1 MALDVVDVHE
11 LIRLLRENPEL
22 RDAARKELVDED
34 LRALPLI
41 VRGLS
46 EAQLRTEARLEDV
59 AIRLDQLTARV
70 DTLAIRLE
78 QLTARVDT
86 LTIRLE
92 QLTARVDTLTIRL
105 EQLTVRVDTL
115 AMSIEELTRVV
126 QRIEGRFG
134 NIEGWQY
141 EARYHAAS
149 RVTEFLRRPVEL
161 KAGGLDQVLDA
172 REDGLIS
179 RNEWQQLHALDFLFY
194 GRAGRAVD
202 SPMKYVALEVSL
214 TIDESD
220 VARAYDRANLL
231 IRCGLETIAVAGG
244 QKVTGTARRLAAD
257 LGVELLMDR
266 SAEPANAEGDEPAN
280 ADGANI

>member
-59 AIRLDQLTARV
+59 AIRL
-70 DTLAIRLE
+70 E
-78 QLTARVDT
+78 QLTA
-86 LTIRLE
+86 
-92 QLTARVDTLTIRL
+92 
-105 EQLTVRVDTL
+105 RVDTL

-126 QRIEGRFG
+126 QRLEGRFG